1 MERPS
6 LMVAN
11 WKMYK
16 TIHAARA
23 FGVELLRRME
33 EDPGPRGLTQVL
45 CPTALALAPLAERL
59 RGSAIRVGAQNLD
72 LGVEGPRTG
81 ALSAYLLRDAGA
93 EYVIVGHSER
103 RQEFAEDDDLVAAKV
118 VEALKGQ
125 LTPIVCVG
133 ETRDERDHGLTETV
147 VTRQIERVLSAV
159 TPDREVVF
167 AYEPVWAI
175 GSGRTPTASEAEQ
188 VAQLMRNLIGRS
200 WPGTDA
206 LVRVLYGGSVN
217 RDSIRTF
224 AEHTSFDGVL
234 VGGASL
240 DVDHWLDINRRWGE
254 VRC

>member
-1 MERPS
+1 MRRTS

-16 TIHAARA
+16 TIPAARA
-23 FGVELLRRME
+23 FALELVRRLE
-33 EDPGPRGLTQVL
+33 ATPPSEALVQVL
-45 CPTALALAPLAERL
+45 CPTALALAAVAERL

-72 LGVEGPRTG
+72 LGSEGPKTG

-103 RQEFAEDDDLVAAKV
+103 RQEFGEDDELIARKTAA
-118 VEALKGQ
+118 ALAGG

-133 ETRDERDHGLTETV
+133 ETRQERDGGLTAARVSEQVRQVLAQVTAGSDLV
-147 VTRQIERVLSAV
+147 V
-159 TPDREVVF
+159 

-175 GSGRTPTASEAEQ
+175 GSGHTPTASEAEE
-188 VAQLMRNLIGRS
+188 VARLIRELVEEA
-200 WPGTDA
+200 WPGRGA
-206 LVRVLYGGSVN
+206 AVQVLYGGSVN
-217 RDSIRTF
+217 RDTIRTF

-240 DVDHWLDINRRWGE
+240 DVGHWLDIIQRWGE

>member
-1 MERPS
+1 
-6 LMVAN
+6 L
-11 WKMYK
+11 
-16 TIHAARA
+16 
-23 FGVELLRRME
+23 E
-33 EDPGPRGLTQVL
+33 EDPGPRGLTQVI

-59 RGSAIRVGAQNLD
+59 HGSVVRVGAQNLD

-103 RQEFAEDDDLVAAKV
+103 RQQFAEDDDLVAAKV

-133 ETRDERDHGLTETV
+133 ETREERDRGLTEAV
-147 VTRQIERVLSAV
+147 VVRQVERVLSAV

-175 GSGRTPTASEAEQ
+175 GSGRTPTASEADE
-188 VAQLMRNLIGRS
+188 VARLIRTLTTQS
-200 WPGTDA
+200 WPGA

-217 RDSIRTF
+217 RDSIRAF

-240 DVDHWLDINRRWGE
+240 DVGHWLDINRRWGE
-254 VRC
+254 ARC